1 MKRFPIIRK
10 TAAMMLLICAMLTL
24 AACTRHNQ
32 YPAAGTVTVTGDTV
46 YVTDST
52 GNVWSFEG
60 AEDWQ
65 TGDRAA
71 MLMDDNGTETIY
83 DDEILQI
90 RYVG

>member
-1 MKRFPIIRK
+1 MKRFHKILAG
-10 TAAMMLLICAMLTL
+10 TLCACAMLTL

-90 RYVG
+90 RYIG